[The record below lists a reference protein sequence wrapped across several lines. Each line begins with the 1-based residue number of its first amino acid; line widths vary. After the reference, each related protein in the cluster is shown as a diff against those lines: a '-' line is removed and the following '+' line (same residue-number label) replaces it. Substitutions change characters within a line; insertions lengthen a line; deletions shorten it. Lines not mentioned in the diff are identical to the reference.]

1 MRYIGVS
8 LMWKFGERTHFI
20 EELQGLKEGELVK
33 IAGWVYRK
41 SELGGVVFL
50 RVRDSTGIVQV
61 VAKDEYVSKE
71 DLENARQAGI
81 ESSLIIE
88 GRLRRDPRS
97 PTGVE
102 VLASKIKIAGKS
114 HDFPIKPDSGEEFLL
129 DNRHLHIRTTKMR
142 NALLI
147 RREAMRAAEEWF
159 IKNGFVRVEGPTFVG
174 AAVEG
179 GATLFE
185 VPYFGKKAYLTQS
198 SQFYLEAAIFAFEN
212 VYTIQPSFRAEKSRT
227 RRHLTEFWHAEAE
240 MAWADLDGMMQVAE
254 SLVRY
259 ISQKVV
265 ERAGHIL
272 EAMNRKFEPPD
283 DRFPR
288 ITYDEAIE
296 IAKRKGASIEWGD
309 DLGTETERAISLEFD
324 LPVFVT
330 RYPKKA
336 KAFYHKPDPK
346 RPDVV
351 LCADLLAPEGI
362 GEIIGGGQRIDS
374 EEELLMRLR
383 EENLDPKDYKWY
395 LDLRRYGSVPH
406 SGFGLGI
413 ERTIRWI
420 AGLPHIRNAIPFPR
434 TPTRLYP

>member
-1 MRYIGVS
+1 
-8 LMWKFGERTHFI
+8 MWKFGERTHFI
-20 EELQGLKEGELVK
+20 RELQDLEEGKQVK
-33 IAGWVYRK
+33 VAGWVYRK
-41 SELGGVVFL
+41 SELGGVVFIRL
-50 RVRDSTGIVQV
+50 RDSTGIVQV
-61 VAKDEYVSKE
+61 VVKEGEAPEE
-71 DLENARQAGI
+71 DLERAREAGI
-81 ESSLIIE
+81 EASLVIE
-88 GRLRRDPRS
+88 GEVRRDPRS

-102 VLASKIKIAGKS
+102 LLASKVKLVGES

-129 DNRHLHIRTTKMR
+129 DNRHLQLRTTKMR
-142 NALLI
+142 NALFV
-147 RREAMRAAEEWF
+147 RREVMRAVEEWF
-159 IKNGFVRVEGPTFVG
+159 TENGFVRVEGPTFVG

-185 VPYFGKKAYLTQS
+185 VPYFNKKAYLTQS

-240 MAWADLDGMMQVAE
+240 MSWADLNGMMDVVE
-254 SLVRY
+254 SLLKYV
-259 ISQKVV
+259 SQKVV
-265 ERAGHIL
+265 ERAGHAL
-272 EAMNRKFEPPD
+272 EALGRRFEPLEGD
-283 DRFPR
+283 FPR
-288 ITYDEAIE
+288 ITYDEALD
-296 IAKRKGASIEWGD
+296 IAKRKGVTIEWGD
-309 DLGTETERAISLEFD
+309 DFGTEAERVISLEFD

-336 KAFYHKPDPK
+336 KAFYHKPDPE
-346 RPDVV
+346 RPEVV

-362 GEIIGGGQRIDS
+362 GEIVGGGQRIET
-374 EEELLMRLR
+374 EEELLRR
-383 EENLDPKDYKWY
+383 IKEEGLNPRDYEWY

-420 AGLPHIRNAIPFPR
+420 AGLPHIRDSIPFPR

>member
-1 MRYIGVS
+1 
-8 LMWKFGERTHFI
+8 MWKFGVKTHFI
-20 EELQGLKEGELVK
+20 AELQSLSEGERVK

-41 SELGGVVFL
+41 SELGGIVFIRL
-50 RVRDSTGIVQV
+50 RDSTGVVQV
-61 VAKDEYVSKE
+61 VVKEGEASKE
-71 DLENARQAGI
+71 DVERARSAGI
-81 ESSLIIE
+81 EASIVVE
-88 GRLRRDPRS
+88 GRVKRDPRS
-97 PTGVE
+97 PTGIELV
-102 VLASKIKIAGKS
+102 ASRVTVVGES
-114 HDFPIKPDSGEEFLL
+114 PDFPIKPDSGEEFLL
-129 DNRHLHIRTTKMR
+129 DNRHLHIRTTRMR
-142 NALLI
+142 NALMI
-147 RREAMRAAEEWF
+147 RREVLRATEEWF

-185 VPYFGKKAYLTQS
+185 VPYFNRKAYLTQS
-198 SQFYLEAAIFAFEN
+198 SQFYLEAAIFSFEN

-240 MAWADLDGMMQVAE
+240 MAWADLNGMMDVVE
-254 SLVRY
+254 SLIRY
-259 ISQKVV
+259 IAEKVV

-272 EAMNRKFEPPD
+272 ESLGRRFELPEG
-283 DRFPR
+283 RFPR
-288 ITYDEAIE
+288 ITYDEALE
-296 IAKRKGASIEWGD
+296 IAKRKGVLIEWGED
-309 DLGTETERAISLEFD
+309 FGTEAERAISLEFD

-330 RYPKKA
+330 RYPKKV
-336 KAFYHKPDPK
+336 KAFYHKPDPE

-362 GEIIGGGQRIDS
+362 GEIVGGGQRIES
-374 EEELLMRLR
+374 LEELLSRIN
-383 EENLDPKDYKWY
+383 EEGLNPRDYEWY

-420 AGLPHIRNAIPFPR
+420 TALPHIRDAIPFPR

>member
-1 MRYIGVS
+1 
-8 LMWKFGERTHFI
+8 MWKFGERTHFI
-20 EELQGLKEGELVK
+20 QELQGLKEGYPVK

-50 RVRDSTGIVQV
+50 RLRDSTGIVQV
-61 VAKDEYVSKE
+61 VAKEGLTSKE
-71 DLENARQAGI
+71 DVEKARQAGI
-81 ESSLIIE
+81 EASLLVE
-88 GRLRRDPRS
+88 GKIRKDPRS
-97 PTGVE
+97 PTGIE
-102 VLASKIKIAGKS
+102 VLASRIKVVGES

-129 DNRHLHIRTTKMR
+129 DNRHLHIRTTRMR
-142 NALLI
+142 NTLLV
-147 RREAMRAAEEWF
+147 RREVLRATEEWF

-185 VPYFGKKAYLTQS
+185 VPYFNKKAYLTQS

-240 MAWADLDGMMQVAE
+240 MAWADLNGMMNVAE

-272 EAMNRKFEPPD
+272 EALNRKFEPPD
-283 DRFPR
+283 DKFPR

-296 IAKRKGASIEWGD
+296 IARRKGVSIEWGE
-309 DLGTETERAISLEFD
+309 DLGTEAERVISLEFD

-330 RYPKKA
+330 KYPKKA

-374 EEELLMRLR
+374 EEELLTRLR
-383 EENLDPKDYKWY
+383 EENLDPSGYKWY

>member
-1 MRYIGVS
+1 
-8 LMWKFGERTHFI
+8 MWKFGERTHFI
-20 EELQGLKEGELVK
+20 QELQGLKEGDTVK
-33 IAGWVYRK
+33 IAGWIYRK

-50 RVRDSTGIVQV
+50 RLRDSTGVVQV
-61 VAKDEYVSKE
+61 VAKEGSMSKE
-71 DLENARQAGI
+71 EVESARQADI
-81 ESSLIIE
+81 ESSLLVE
-88 GRLRRDPRS
+88 GRIRKDPRS
-97 PTGVE
+97 PTGIE
-102 VLASKIKIAGKS
+102 ILASRIKVVGES

-142 NALLI
+142 NTLLI
-147 RREAMRAAEEWF
+147 RKEVLRAAEEWF
-159 IKNGFVRVEGPTFVG
+159 IKNGFVRFEGPTFVG
-174 AAVEG
+174 TAVEG

-185 VPYFGKKAYLTQS
+185 VPYFNKKAYLTQS

-240 MAWADLDGMMQVAE
+240 MAWADLNGMMDVAE
-254 SLVRY
+254 SLTRY

-272 EAMNRKFEPPD
+272 EALNRKFEPPD
-283 DRFPR
+283 NRFPR

-296 IAKRKGASIEWGD
+296 IARKKEVSIEWGD
-309 DLGTETERAISLEFD
+309 DLGTETERVISLEFD
-324 LPVFVT
+324 LPVFIT
-330 RYPKKA
+330 KYPKKA

-362 GEIIGGGQRIDS
+362 GEIIGGGQRINS

-383 EENLDPKDYKWY
+383 EENLNPSNYKWY
-395 LDLRRYGSVPH
+395 LDLRKYGSVPH

>member
-1 MRYIGVS
+1 
-8 LMWKFGERTHFI
+8 MWKFGVKTHFI
-20 EELQGLKEGELVK
+20 AELQSLSEGERVK

-41 SELGGVVFL
+41 SELGGIVFIRL
-50 RVRDSTGIVQV
+50 RDSTGVVQV
-61 VAKDEYVSKE
+61 VVKEGGAPKE
-71 DLENARQAGI
+71 DVEKARSAGI
-81 ESSLIIE
+81 EASMVVE
-88 GRLRRDPRS
+88 GRVKRDPRS
-97 PTGVE
+97 PTGIE
-102 VLASKIKIAGKS
+102 LIASRITVVGES
-114 HDFPIKPDSGEEFLL
+114 PDFPIKPDSGEEFLL
-129 DNRHLHIRTTKMR
+129 DNRHLHIRTTRMR
-142 NALLI
+142 NALMI
-147 RREAMRAAEEWF
+147 RREVLRAAEEWF

-185 VPYFGKKAYLTQS
+185 VPYFNRKAYLTQS
-198 SQFYLEAAIFAFEN
+198 SQFYLEAAIFSFEN

-240 MAWADLDGMMQVAE
+240 MAWADLDGMMDVVE
-254 SLVRY
+254 SLIRY
-259 ISQKVV
+259 IAEKVV

-272 EAMNRKFEPPD
+272 ESLGRRFELPEG
-283 DRFPR
+283 RFPR
-288 ITYDEAIE
+288 ITYDEAVE
-296 IAKRKGASIEWGD
+296 IAKRKGVLIEWGED
-309 DLGTETERAISLEFD
+309 FGTEAERVISLEFD

-336 KAFYHKPDPK
+336 KAFYHKPDPE

-362 GEIIGGGQRIDS
+362 GEIVGGGQRIES
-374 EEELLMRLR
+374 LEELLSRIN
-383 EENLDPKDYKWY
+383 EEGLDPRDYKWY

-420 AGLPHIRNAIPFPR
+420 TALPHIRDAIPFPR